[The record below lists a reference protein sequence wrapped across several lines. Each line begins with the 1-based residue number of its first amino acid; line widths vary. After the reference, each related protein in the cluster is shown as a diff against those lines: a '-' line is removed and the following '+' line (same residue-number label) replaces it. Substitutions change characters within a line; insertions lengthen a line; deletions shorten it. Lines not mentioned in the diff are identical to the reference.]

1 MDKGFTMLEV
11 LVTVLILAVG
21 VLSLAALQ
29 ILAIKNISLNN
40 DASGAAFQ
48 GQRKIEELK
57 STGFAAI
64 AGGTETLSKT
74 SGQPLNG
81 VMTWTATTLPVGAVF
96 PNRYKDVVLDVCW
109 ACTTACGA
117 CDGGCTTCR
126 KIELRTMVSE

>member
-1 MDKGFTMLEV
+1 MLEV
-11 LVTVLILAVG
+11 LVTILILAVG

-29 ILAIKNISLNN
+29 ILAIKNVSLNN

-48 GQRKIEELK
+48 AQRKIEELRN
-57 STGFAAI
+57 TGFPGI
-64 AGGTETLSKT
+64 AGGTETLSKA

-109 ACTTACGA
+109 ACTTACAA
-117 CDGGCTTCR
+117 CDSSCTTCK
-126 KIELRTMVSE
+126 KIELHTMISE